1 MTGALSHSISR
12 CLPSCSFGCSADT
25 VRRFTYYCGPARRC
39 QRACIRCKKSWVRNY
54 VSLLHMKT
62 FEPSLGM
69 FVANQTKA
77 VVVEFIKSIM
87 LTNAC
92 RTNTAPIYLPASVTF
107 VTVHAFEWE
116 IVDWKI
122 VENKFK
128 FRQVSG

>member
-1 MTGALSHSISR
+1 ME
-12 CLPSCSFGCSADT
+12 
-25 VRRFTYYCGPARRC
+25 
-39 QRACIRCKKSWVRNY
+39 
-54 VSLLHMKT
+54 T

-77 VVVEFIKSIM
+77 DVVEFIKNIM

-92 RTNTAPIYLPASVTF
+92 RTNTAPIYLPVCVTF

-128 FRQVSG
+128 FRKLSG